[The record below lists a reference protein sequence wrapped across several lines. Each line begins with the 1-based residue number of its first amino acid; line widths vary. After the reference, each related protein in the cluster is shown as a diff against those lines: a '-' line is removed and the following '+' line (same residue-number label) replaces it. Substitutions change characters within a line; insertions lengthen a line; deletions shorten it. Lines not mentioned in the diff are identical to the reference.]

1 MLKANITVRQVIV
14 LIIIIIAAVLFIV
27 HEQSKYTTYG
37 EVVPRWNETK
47 ITEIR
52 INDYVVTEEDL
63 ENLDFFQPPSLR
75 GLKDT
80 TVSLSDMEIIKSI
93 FDNHLDMVL
102 KELQGG
108 VDVGYAITLISNGEK
123 FGDLTVAQ
131 EYMTFLAKD
140 RDTFNS
146 GAFSVESENT
156 LFQELDKIYKQ
167 YYTGKNN

>member
-37 EVVPRWNETK
+37 EVVPRWNETN

-52 INDYVVTEEDL
+52 INDYVWTEEDL

-80 TVSLSDMEIIKSI
+80 TVSISDMEIIKSI

-102 KELQGG
+102 KESQG
-108 VDVGYAITLISNGEK
+108 VDVGYAITLISKSEK

-131 EYMTFLAKD
+131 DSMTFFAKD
-140 RDTFNS
+140 HDTFNS

-167 YYTGKNN
+167 YYTGENN